1 MTSRRWRWLDSGAAD
16 GVTQMAVDAALMD
29 RARTHNEAVLRVYA
43 WSEPTLSFGRH
54 ETVRGRFSES
64 TLAARGVRAVRR
76 ATGGRVLLHDH
87 EVTYSVTAP
96 TDDDAPLPSTYA
108 AINALLLD
116 ALRLLGVA
124 ATVAPGG
131 APLRPGDAT
140 CFAEPS
146 AGELVVGDRKLV
158 GSAQVRER
166 GALLQHGSILLADD
180 QPRIAELADAPMT
193 GSAPAATL
201 SGAMSRT
208 PSYDEVRDALWS
220 AASTRFGVIEPL
232 DPREL
237 DVAVATHR
245 ERFASPEWTWRR

>member
-140 CFAEPS
+140 C
-146 AGELVVGDRKLV
+146 LDRKSV
-158 GSAQVRER
+158 V
-166 GALLQHGSILLADD
+166 
-180 QPRIAELADAPMT
+180 
-193 GSAPAATL
+193 
-201 SGAMSRT
+201 
-208 PSYDEVRDALWS
+208 
-220 AASTRFGVIEPL
+220 
-232 DPREL
+232 
-237 DVAVATHR
+237 
-245 ERFASPEWTWRR
+245 